1 MNSKKRQREVDHV
14 DQSEIIPNRHV
25 FVSIVGWE
33 IEEKV
38 PLKPPATSPL
48 TISCV
53 SSTECQTFLNV
64 ENVLGSTQTRVIS
77 THM

>member
-1 MNSKKRQREVDHV
+1 MNFEKRRREVDRV
-14 DQSEIIPNRHV
+14 DESEIVPNRQV
-25 FVSIVGWE
+25 FVSIVGQE

-53 SSTECQTFLNV
+53 
-64 ENVLGSTQTRVIS
+64 
-77 THM
+77 